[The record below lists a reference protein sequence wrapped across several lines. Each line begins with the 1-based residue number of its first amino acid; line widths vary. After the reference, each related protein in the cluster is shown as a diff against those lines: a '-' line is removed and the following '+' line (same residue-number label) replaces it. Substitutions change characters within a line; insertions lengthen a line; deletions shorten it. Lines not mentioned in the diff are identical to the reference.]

1 MNTFQFVARN
11 RPILI
16 AWILALIAIVVSI
29 VMWII
34 TFVRPA
40 KNDFYEMVRFY
51 ETHPE
56 KCVETKLDGID
67 EYFSRS
73 IKFSY
78 ENKLLEFIIHYKNYN
93 VGVYYSSVG
102 FPTRVGYLFDSEWIY
117 YSDYELDIS
126 RYITYEKVS
135 AIRKI
140 AEACLDVVLEYDK
153 VVDSSG
159 RLITA
164 NNIFYDF
171 FRYGEYLTKMI
182 IVSSCISALTVGWM
196 IAVIFMTSK
205 IKGGSSLVQKGNKF
219 DGEQIVDDIAQK
231 TWETLLSFCKQKV
244 FASTKKCIKV
254 RATRFE
260 ITIYIGKVF
269 VGTIPY
275 NAYGYAE
282 IKDMAVKKA
291 LTIAIYN
298 NFVSRCESDFAI
310 GEKEKYTLAKLHKYY
325 NLDDGNGLNK
335 LDVAVGLVGWNDITI
350 NVLHNPY

>member
-40 KNDFYEMVRFY
+40 KNYFYEMVRFY

-56 KCVETKLDGID
+56 KCVETKLDEID

-73 IKFSY
+73 INFSY
-78 ENKLLEFIIHYKNYN
+78 ENTLLFIIHYEHYN
-93 VGVYYSSVG
+93 VRVSYSSVG
-102 FPTRVGYLFDSEWIY
+102 FPTRVGYLFDFEWIH
-117 YSDYELDIS
+117 YSDYKLDYEYIS

-135 AIRKI
+135 AIREI
-140 AEACLDVVLEYDK
+140 AEACLDVVLEYDN
-153 VVDSSG
+153 VVDRSG
-159 RLITA
+159 SVITA

-182 IVSSCISALTVGWM
+182 IVSSCISALTVGWT

-205 IKGGSSLVQKGNKF
+205 MKRGSSLVQKGNKF

-260 ITIYIGKVF
+260 IMLYIGKVF
-269 VGTIPY
+269 VGNIPY

-282 IKDMAVKKA
+282 IKDKSSKKS
-291 LTIAIYN
+291 TVN
-298 NFVSRCESDFAI
+298 C
-310 GEKEKYTLAKLHKYY
+310 
-325 NLDDGNGLNK
+325 NL
-335 LDVAVGLVGWNDITI
+335 
-350 NVLHNPY
+350 